1 MTEHDTLSIVCPYC
15 GYVYKDCLE
24 IDSGEEN
31 MDDITCAHCEELFAC
46 TRNILITYTTEEI
59 LS

>member
-15 GYVYKDCLE
+15 GHVYKDCLE

-31 MDDITCAHCEELFAC
+31 MDDITCAHCEEIFAC